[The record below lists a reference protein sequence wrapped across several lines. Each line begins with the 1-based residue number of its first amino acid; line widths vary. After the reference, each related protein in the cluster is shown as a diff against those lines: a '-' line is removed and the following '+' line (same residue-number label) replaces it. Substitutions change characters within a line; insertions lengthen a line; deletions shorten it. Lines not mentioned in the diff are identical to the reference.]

1 MTESNLD
8 ANGDDGSEPEVFSAS
23 KASARRSVA
32 GFVAIGLLS
41 LGAGVLVANLVA
53 SGPSVSSAAS
63 PLTIDQGADKPTIAR
78 LEAAGATP
86 KLHTTP
92 STGTSTTPQLNS
104 SPSVT
109 PTVITRTPTPTPTQT
124 QTPKITTTSPL

>member
-1 MTESNLD
+1 MTESNLG
-8 ANGDDGSEPEVFSAS
+8 ANGDAGSEPEVFPAS
-23 KASARRSVA
+23 KASAKRSAA

-53 SGPSVSSAAS
+53 SEPSISPATAS
-63 PLTIDQGADKPTIAR
+63 PLATDQGVDKPTIAR

-92 STGTSTTPQLNS
+92 STATSTTPQLNS

-109 PTVITRTPTPTPTQT
+109 PTPTPTST
-124 QTPKITTTSPL
+124 QTPLTTTPGN